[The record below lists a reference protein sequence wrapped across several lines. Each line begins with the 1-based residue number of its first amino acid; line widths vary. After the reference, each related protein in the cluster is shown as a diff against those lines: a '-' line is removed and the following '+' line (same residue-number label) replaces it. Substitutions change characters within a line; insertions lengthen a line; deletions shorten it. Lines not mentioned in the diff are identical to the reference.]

1 VTPGESVIQL
11 IGRTGSAGAIDG
23 SARLCH
29 SAGPDPADCP
39 PGPDP
44 KRPGRSLTGNCVPA
58 NLVFGFLSEDD
69 MCILPGY
76 YYDADPNAAPGQECV
91 L

>member
-1 VTPGESVIQL
+1 V
-11 IGRTGSAGAIDG
+11 D
-23 SARLCH
+23 
-29 SAGPDPADCP
+29 PD
-39 PGPDP
+39 
-44 KRPGRSLTGNCVPA
+44 RPTRSLTGNCVPA

-76 YYDADPNAAPGQECV
+76 YYDANPDAPAGKECE